1 MSKKILAIIAVFLFI
16 FSINVVIADEL
27 DDINKE
33 LDSLSKALSESQKAT
48 KPLES
53 DLAKLKS
60 QFAVVQKKILV
71 IEIDLNNKEKQ
82 QNKAEK
88 NFVIQKG
95 ILDKRVAEHYKNIKR
110 SSVSII
116 NLLVADN
123 LPLSI
128 QQYFYQKKV
137 TDNDKQTILRIVF
150 QIKALEEAK
159 KQLNNDKIKLTEAKK
174 KIDSQSTFLAQEIG
188 KAKTYQSQLSSKI
201 AQLSAKQQ
209 QLIAQKLAGLNIPRS
224 AGTSMGGCRDDRDVD
239 PGFSPRIAF
248 YTYGVPNRVGLNQY
262 GAKGRAEAGQNEEQI
277 LRAYYD
283 NFELKKDYSAD
294 ININVD
300 GHGTFNIEDY
310 VKRIY
315 EMPESWNI
323 AALKAQAIAA
333 RSYALAY
340 TNNGAG
346 SICTTQQC
354 QVFKPDPK
362 GGAWEQA
369 VNETRG
375 WVMVSGGNPVKAWY
389 SSTHGGFVLKTGE
402 IGWSDTSWTKHS
414 ADTTNGSIG
423 NVADLQNNAYDKS
436 SPWFYCDWGS
446 RSQYNKTA
454 WLKADEVADIVNVI
468 LLAQKDSSTT
478 EHLYQPDKSNPAGTD
493 TWDANRVKTELKN
506 RGGNPFNN
514 ISGVSVSA
522 DFSGYRTTNVSL
534 SGDAGSASFDGRE
547 FKDWF
552 NLRAPA
558 NIQIVGQLY
567 NVEKR

>member
-423 NVADLQNNAYDKS
+423 SFSDLQNNAYDKS

-468 LLAQKDSSTT
+468 LLAQKDSSTI